1 METALSNQRFGIRA
15 VLAIIMIMVIMVISM
30 VSARAET
37 TSEPKPELQKALN
50 PATPAPSAK
59 TETTEPQKVYVGIYV
74 NDIYGVSL
82 ADYKFEADYYI
93 WFRWKGALKPL
104 STFQTAN
111 GRINKKDGV
120 VEKKIGDWNYASCR
134 VTSTFQEHWDLRHFP
149 FDTQILALEFE
160 DNDNDIGTLQF
171 VSDTENCALDPDI
184 RLPGW
189 QITGAAYAVKEHQY
203 TTNYGDTSLPSGNK
217 SVWSRFC
224 LTINAARPG
233 YGYFFKLCWGLLIA
247 MLIALVPMFLKPTD
261 GPRFGLG
268 TGALF
273 AAMANAYVISNAL
286 PKDTGMTTA
295 DMFFVLALS
304 AIFISVCESIVSL
317 RLFTGGKVDAS
328 QRLDR
333 FCFWI
338 VLAAYTIGGALLIAV
353 PVV

>member
-1 METALSNQRFGIRA
+1 MKLYSGLLLGLALCSSFSA
-15 VLAIIMIMVIMVISM
+15 VH
-30 VSARAET
+30 AEDAHDK
-37 TSEPKPELQKALN
+37 KPELLKTVS
-50 PATPAPSAK
+50 TPPKTADTNAPEKS
-59 TETTEPQKVYVGIYV
+59 EPQKVYVGIYV
-74 NDIYGVSL
+74 NDIFGVSL
-82 ADYKFEADYYI
+82 ADYKFDADYYI

-120 VEKKIGDWNYASCR
+120 VEKKIGEWNYASCR

-149 FDTQILALEFE
+149 FDTQVLALEFE
-160 DNDNDIGTLQF
+160 DNENDIGTFQF
-171 VSDTENCALDPDI
+171 VADTENCALDPGI

-189 QITGAAYAVKEHQY
+189 QITSASYDVKEHQY
-203 TTNYGDTSLPSGNK
+203 NSNYGDTSLPSGAK

-224 LTINAARPG
+224 LSITAVRPG

-317 RLFTGGKVDAS
+317 RMFTAGKQEAA

-333 FCFWI
+333 ICFWV
-338 VLAAYTIGGALLIAV
+338 VLCAYTVGGTLLIVV

>member
-1 METALSNQRFGIRA
+1 MSISTPRQFVAALIFGTLLFSSTFA
-15 VLAIIMIMVIMVISM
+15 
-30 VSARAET
+30 AEEKAT
-37 TSEPKPELQKALN
+37 PPKPAE
-50 PATPAPSAK
+50 PAAPAVPA
-59 TETTEPQKVYVGIYV
+59 EAQKVYVGVYI
-74 NDIYGVSL
+74 NDIFGVSL
-82 ADYKFEADYYI
+82 ADYKFDADVYI

-104 STFQTAN
+104 TTFQTAN

-134 VTSTFQEHWDLRHFP
+134 VTATFQEHWDLRNFP
-149 FDTQILALEFE
+149 FDKQNLALEFE
-160 DNDNDIGTLQF
+160 DNENDVGTLIF
-171 VSDTENCALDPDI
+171 LPDTENCAIDPSV

-189 QITGAAYAVKEHQY
+189 QITNTTYEVKEHQY
-203 TTNYGDTSLPSGNK
+203 NSNYGDTSLPSGSK

-224 LTINAARPG
+224 VNIHAERAG

-304 AIFISVCESIVSL
+304 AIFVSVCVSIVSL
-317 RLFTGGKVDAS
+317 RLFVAGKVELS
-328 QRLDR
+328 QKIDR
-333 FCFWI
+333 ACFWSCWRHTPS
-338 VLAAYTIGGALLIAV
+338 AAHC
-353 PVV
+353 